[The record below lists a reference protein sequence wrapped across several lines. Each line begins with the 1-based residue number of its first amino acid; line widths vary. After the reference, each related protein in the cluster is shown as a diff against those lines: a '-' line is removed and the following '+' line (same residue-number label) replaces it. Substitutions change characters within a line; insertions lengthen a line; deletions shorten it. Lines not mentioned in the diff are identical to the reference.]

1 MRSPSVDAAAHARPV
16 GENRIHFV
24 RASLLYRRLE
34 RSPRCTPGKLT
45 SKRSSRSLS
54 SPRSSIKSM
63 LPASV
68 TRLLSRNSSVPSSDK
83 FSDICQRRMR
93 TPSRASYSVT
103 YLLLPPARTH
113 DPSAFQVTLVNA
125 LLDALFDAATRS
137 SALRPPEMSFLP
149 SIIFVCFDRFVE
161 KNVSCPS
168 SVDTTSSW
176 PSGRKESE
184 RTSALSWKG
193 STACDRLKT
202 SHIRTVLSQDPLART
217 LTMGENASELTGPS
231 CPVRTSNNFP
241 V

>member
-1 MRSPSVDAAAHARPV
+1 MRSPSVEAAAQARPV

-24 RASLLYRRLE
+24 RESRLYRRLE

-45 SKRSSRSLS
+45 STRSPRSLS

-63 LPASV
+63 FPASV
-68 TRLLSRNSSVPSSDK
+68 MRRLSRNSSVPSRDK
-83 FSDICQRRMR
+83 FSEICQRRMR
-93 TPSRASYSVT
+93 TPSRASYSTT
-103 YLLLPPARTH
+103 YLLLPPARTQ
-113 DPSAFQVTLVNA
+113 DPSALQATLVNA
-125 LLDALFDAATRS
+125 LLDALLDAATRS

-149 SIIFVCFDRFVE
+149 SIMLVCFDKLVQ

-176 PSGRKESE
+176 PSGRKASE

-193 STACDRLKT
+193 STACERLKT
-202 SHIRTVLSQDPLART
+202 SHTRTVLSQDPLART
-217 LTMGENASELTGPS
+217 LVVGEKHNELTGPS
-231 CPVRTSNNFP
+231 CPARMSNNFP